1 MDNEIEGSETMNNN
15 KDFITQEAEI
25 KYLKDRISYLE
36 LENENLRLKL
46 KLAETEKPRPEEKK
60 KKQKCILRDPLLGD
74 LCEFYTNIPDYV
86 EYRYPGFTALKFEK
100 K

>member
-1 MDNEIEGSETMNNN
+1 MEQRVTNNK

-25 KYLKDRISYLE
+25 KYLKERISYLE

-60 KKQKCILRDPLLGD
+60 KQKCILRDPFFGD

-86 EYRYPGFTALKFEK
+86 EYNYPGFRTTSIKFNK